1 MFTGLT
7 DRFADIFDR
16 LTKRGAL
23 SEDDVR
29 SAMREIRVALLEA
42 DVALPV
48 VKDFTDR
55 VAERAIGEEVTRSV
69 TPGQQVIKIVNDG
82 LVEMLGPESQDLEIR
97 AAPPAAVMMV
107 GLQGSGKT
115 TTAAKIGKRLQE
127 GQGRKTLLASLDVRR
142 PAAQQQLAVLGE
154 QAGVATLPIVLGQS
168 PRQIAERAMDTA
180 RREGHDVVILDT
192 AGRTQID
199 DALMDEAAEIRNAAS
214 PAEVLLVADAMT
226 GQEAVNIARTFNE
239 RLALTGIVLTRV
251 DGDARG
257 GAALSMKAATGTPIR
272 LLGTGETLDAL
283 EAFHPDRIASR
294 ILGMGD
300 VVSLVEKAQELVEE
314 EEVRDLARKI
324 ESGSFDLE
332 DMAAQFRQLRRM
344 GGLGGVMGLLPGA
357 RKARQQMEAADI
369 DEKTLIRQEAIIGS
383 MTPRER
389 RKPEIIKASRKRRIA
404 AGAGVSLQDVN
415 RVLKQHQGL
424 LRMMKKAKKMGMNL
438 DSLGQQAMAGAAQ
451 RAPAMPPPGR
461 HVRPRFR

>member
-1 MFTGLT
+1 MFAGLT

-16 LTKRGAL
+16 LSRRGAL

-29 SAMREIRVALLEA
+29 GAMREIRVALLEA

-55 VAERAIGEEVTRSV
+55 ITERAIGEEVMRSV
-69 TPGQQVIKIVNDG
+69 TPGQQVVKIVNDG

-97 AAPPAAVMMV
+97 AAPPAAIMMV

-127 GQGRKTLLASLDVRR
+127 DQGRKTLLASLDVNR

-154 QAGVATLPIVLGQS
+154 QAGVATLPIALGQS
-168 PRQIAERAMDTA
+168 PRKIAERAVDAA
-180 RREGHDVVILDT
+180 RREGYDVVILDT

-199 DALMDEAAEIRNAAS
+199 DALMDEAADIRKATD

-300 VVSLVEKAQELVEE
+300 VVSLVEKAQGLVKEE
-314 EEVRDLARKI
+314 EARNLARKI
-324 ESGSFDLE
+324 ESGRFDLE
-332 DMAAQFRQLRRM
+332 DMAAQLRQLRKM

-357 RKARQQMEAADI
+357 RKARQHMDAANI
-369 DEKTLIRQEAIIGS
+369 NEKTLIRQEAIISS
-383 MTPRER
+383 MTLRER

-404 AGAGVSLQDVN
+404 AGAGVGLHDVN
-415 RVLKQHQGL
+415 KVLKQYQAL
-424 LRMMKKAKKMGMNL
+424 TRMMKKAKKMGMGF
-438 DSLGQQAMAGAAQ
+438 DSLGEQVMGGAAQ
-451 RAPAMPPPGR
+451 RVPAMLPPGR
-461 HVRPRFR
+461 RVRPR